1 MEKFK
6 LLFALLV
13 SILLFSSCDDTEV
26 EPTVDEE
33 ELTEAEIYS
42 DFIGE
47 YTVASVSE
55 DGEVMDRSEFCTK
68 SDIELAFDLDIKESG
83 DDLVHDVSAL
93 CNDIGFSGKLDIVDN
108 NKTILLYENNQSLP
122 AHKLYIQNMNQ
133 TTMTAK
139 LEANDAYDIIITFDI
154 N

>member
-47 YTVASVSE
+47 YTVA
-55 DGEVMDRSEFCTK
+55 
-68 SDIELAFDLDIKESG
+68 
-83 DDLVHDVSAL
+83 
-93 CNDIGFSGKLDIVDN
+93 
-108 NKTILLYENNQSLP
+108 
-122 AHKLYIQNMNQ
+122 
-133 TTMTAK
+133 
-139 LEANDAYDIIITFDI
+139 
-154 N
+154 

>member
-1 MEKFK
+1 
-6 LLFALLV
+6 
-13 SILLFSSCDDTEV
+13 
-26 EPTVDEE
+26 
-33 ELTEAEIYS
+33 
-42 DFIGE
+42 
-47 YTVASVSE
+47 
-55 DGEVMDRSEFCTK
+55 
-68 SDIELAFDLDIKESG
+68 
-83 DDLVHDVSAL
+83 VSAL